1 MKNLYLKKGSNKIVI
16 GSFETVKQLAELLN
30 TYANKAGLKELLSK
44 KAFYPQDKNGCYL
57 IDC

>member
-30 TYANKAGLKELLSK
+30 TYANKAGLKELLTK
-44 KAFYPQDKNGCYL
+44 KVFYPQNKNGCYL
-57 IDC
+57 ID